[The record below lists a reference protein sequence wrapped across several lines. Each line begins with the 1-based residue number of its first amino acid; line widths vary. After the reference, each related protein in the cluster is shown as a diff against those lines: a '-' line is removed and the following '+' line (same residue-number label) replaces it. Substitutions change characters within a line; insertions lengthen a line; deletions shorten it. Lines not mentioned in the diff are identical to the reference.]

1 MVDAID
7 LEQKQRE
14 EARWR
19 ILRVV
24 DAGRPSVVSEQIIW
38 RVLIDI
44 KLPFSLNAV
53 RRELSYLADLDL
65 IGLEGQD
72 TGTWFARLTA
82 RGGQH
87 GRVQPGGTR
96 GRRPSAQVL
105 VSGYDYQ
112 TRRRESRPQDRRQS
126 ESPERETA
134 RRS

>member
-53 RRELSYLADLDL
+53 RRELSYLGDLDL
-65 IGLEGQD
+65 IELEGQD

-82 RGGQH
+82 RGVDMVEYNQAAPAG
-87 GRVQPGGTR
+87 VA
-96 GRRPSAQVL
+96 RPRK
-105 VSGYDYQ
+105 YW
-112 TRRRESRPQDRRQS
+112 
-126 ESPERETA
+126 
-134 RRS
+134 